1 MEVDMDVKVDYY
13 DSTTV
18 AQELKLIPK
27 ACAVTMET
35 RDPKVIVFVIIHV
48 N

>member
-1 MEVDMDVKVDYY
+1 MEVDMDIQVDYH

-27 ACAVTMET
+27 AYAVTMET
-35 RDPKVIVFVIIHV
+35 RDLNIIVFVIIHV